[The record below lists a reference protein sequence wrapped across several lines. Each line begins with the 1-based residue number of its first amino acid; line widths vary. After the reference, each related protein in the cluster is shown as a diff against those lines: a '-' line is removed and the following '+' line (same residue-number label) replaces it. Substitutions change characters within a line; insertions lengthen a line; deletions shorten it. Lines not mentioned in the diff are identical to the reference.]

1 MIFYICIYT
10 ESVTLEARSCVV
22 RKKLTFQLFL
32 SSCLISSI
40 QRDRLSIQLH
50 CTSRK
55 LDVGDYP
62 ARLEEKEQR
71 GKKKKKNYIT

>member
-1 MIFYICIYT
+1 MWFVKSSHSSY
-10 ESVTLEARSCVV
+10 
-22 RKKLTFQLFL
+22 FL

-62 ARLEEKEQR
+62 ARLEEKSS
-71 GKKKKKNYIT
+71 GVKKKIELNNIN